1 MSVVHGIINHLL
13 NVSAELGNIVF
24 KEGGLPG
31 LTAEEQNDVK
41 WELMRLREQIAD
53 TTASLAEVILHK
65 DIHLVQ
71 HEIHNS
77 NRHNGAASRLEE

>member
-1 MSVVHGIINHLL
+1 MSV
-13 NVSAELGNIVF
+13 LGNIVF

-53 TTASLAEVILHK
+53 TMASLAEVILHK
-65 DIHLVQ
+65 DIHLVE
-71 HEIHNS
+71 HEIHHY
-77 NRHNGAASRLEE
+77 NRHIGTAAGLEE